1 MFFGDHM
8 FTIINNIVWAVAT
21 TLILISSI
29 YFTYKLDFVQFK
41 FKKMFKSLFQNKHK
55 NNGISPIQTLML
67 SLGGRIGV
75 GSIAGI
81 ALAIYLGGPGTIFW
95 MWIMSFLTVS
105 NTFSET
111 VLGNIYK
118 QKEVD
123 GVYKGGPSYYLKYG
137 CHNKLLGSIYAIII
151 LISYVGGFISIQ
163 SNTITRSVNE
173 VIIIEPYIIGIIIC
187 IITCFIIFGGIK
199 KILMVSGKMIP
210 FMAILYLLS
219 CLIILCMNIN
229 YLPGILEK
237 IVVSAFNFKSF
248 FSGFIPTFIIGL
260 QRGIFSNEAGLGTGS
275 IASSATSDNDSV
287 KQGYIQVIGIYVSM
301 LICTFTAFV
310 VMLIDL
316 NNINYVNVNGIE
328 IVQNIFKDYLGN
340 IGLFIMLISIIL
352 FSFSTVITGYYYGE
366 TSLKYFFEKPH
377 KTLLF
382 MLKILTI
389 IILFLGSIMSS
400 KTLWAIVDFLI
411 AFLAIINIYG
421 LLKLRYDIKTSLD
434 KSLKK

>member
-1 MFFGDHM
+1 MFFGDNM
-8 FTIINNIVWAVAT
+8 FSIINNIVWAVAT
-21 TLILISSI
+21 TLILVSSI
-29 YFTYKLDFVQFK
+29 YFTYKLNFVQFR
-41 FKKMFKSLFQNKHK
+41 FKKMFKGLFQKK
-55 NNGISPIQTLML
+55 TKGKGISPIQTLML

-95 MWIMSFLTVS
+95 MWIMSFLTAS

-118 QKEVD
+118 QKEAE

-137 CHNKLLGSIYAIII
+137 CRNKLLGSIYAIII
-151 LISYVGGFISIQ
+151 LISYGGGFISIQ
-163 SNTITRSVNE
+163 SNTITRSINE
-173 VIIIEPYIIGIIIC
+173 VITISPYIIGLIIAIV
-187 IITCFIIFGGIK
+187 TCFIIFGGIK
-199 KILMVSGKMIP
+199 KILYVSGKMIP

-219 CLIILCMNIN
+219 CLIILGMNIQL
-229 YLPGILEK
+229 LPLIIK
-237 IVVSAFNFKSF
+237 QIVVAAFNFKSF

-287 KQGYIQVIGIYVSM
+287 KQGFIQVLGIYVSM
-301 LICTFTAFV
+301 LICTFTALV
-310 VMLIDL
+310 VMLFDI
-316 NNINYVNVNGIE
+316 NNISHVNVNGIE
-328 IVQNIFKDYLGN
+328 IVQNIFRNYLGN
-340 IGLFIMLISIIL
+340 IGLFIMLVSIIL
-352 FSFSTVITGYYYGE
+352 FSFSTIITGYYYGE

-377 KTLLF
+377 KAYLLV
-382 MLKILTI
+382 LKALTI

-400 KTLWAIVDFLI
+400 KTLWNIVDFLI

-421 LLKLRYDIKTSLD
+421 LLMLRDDVQKCLNEDSH
-434 KSLKK
+434 K